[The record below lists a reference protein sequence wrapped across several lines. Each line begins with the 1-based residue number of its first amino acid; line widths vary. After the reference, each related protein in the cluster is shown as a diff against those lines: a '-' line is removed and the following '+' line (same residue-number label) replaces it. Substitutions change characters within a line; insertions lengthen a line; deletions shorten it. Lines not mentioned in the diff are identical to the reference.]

1 MPKRTIQWAGLAAI
15 AFVVL
20 TLVTVFASGEP
31 PSADDAVGKIRDY
44 LTDHRSALLVS
55 NFLGLVAIPLVIW
68 FGVALRDTVRGD
80 RTANALGTASLA
92 GLLITA
98 PMAMAGGAIGTAAV
112 YVDGVADKLGDDS
125 VLIVYEAQTLLFGAT
140 AAGLTLF
147 TLAAAL
153 AIHRTRTLPIY
164 TMWLA
169 LLAAIGNVVALFS
182 TLAPGA
188 SPLGLLGVLTFVLF
202 VLVVGIVMAI
212 GKVAPLAERT
222 PAPA

>member
-1 MPKRTIQWAGLAAI
+1 MPKRTMQWAGLAAI

-20 TLVTVFASGEP
+20 TLVTVFSSGEP
-31 PSADDAVGKIRDY
+31 PSADDAVGKIRGY

-68 FGVALRDTVRGD
+68 FGVALRDAVRGD

-98 PMAMAGGAIGTAAV
+98 PMAMAGGAVGSAVV
-112 YVDGVADKLGDDS
+112 YVDGLADKLGDDS
-125 VLIVYEAQTLLFGAT
+125 VLIVYEAQTLLFAAT

-147 TLAAAL
+147 ALAAAL
-153 AIHRTRTLPIY
+153 AIHRTRTLPLY

-169 LLAAIGNVVALFS
+169 FLAAVGNVVALFS

-188 SPLGLLGVLTFVLF
+188 SPLGLAGVLTFVLF

-212 GKVAPLAERT
+212 GKVAPLADTT
-222 PAPA
+222 PARA